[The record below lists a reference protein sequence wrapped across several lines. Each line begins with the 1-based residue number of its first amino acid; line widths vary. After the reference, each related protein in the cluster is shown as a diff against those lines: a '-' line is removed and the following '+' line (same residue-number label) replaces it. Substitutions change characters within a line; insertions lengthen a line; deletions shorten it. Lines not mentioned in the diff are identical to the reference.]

1 MGIFKAVG
9 WFVTGGAIRPTTTRE
24 RSRLYQRQANDLLEE
39 QLYALQDL
47 SQQQVS
53 ASPYD
58 SRPRGTCP
66 ACREMII
73 IGASTCPNC
82 QTSGITWPE
91 AENGG
96 DIGRSLPAWLSPE
109 DVALVREHERKE
121 RQLKEQLAPRRSWLS
136 RRIGQ
141 KQHDKKLMRL
151 HRNTIEEHGIKSVRG
166 LRLYLGAVEKSNREA
181 RERDAEIRM
190 KAEGA
195 QREREAELLRLEAE
209 RLRLERASNL
219 ASKKM
224 YDSIFV
230 VLHGKVKLKLN
241 PDVGETITRIELIEA
256 FQHAGRQVNAATE
269 LIDEHR
275 SAAWEQIG
283 KLAQL
288 LRDEAGWDV
297 SAPTSTGP

>member
-24 RSRLYQRQANDLLEE
+24 RSRMYQREANNLLADLGT
-39 QLYALQDL
+39 
-47 SQQQVS
+47 S
-53 ASPYD
+53 SPND
-58 SRPRGTCP
+58 SRPRGACP

-82 QTSGITWPE
+82 QTSDITWSE

-96 DIGRSLPAWLSPE
+96 DIGRSLPAWFSPK
-109 DVALVREHERKE
+109 DLALVREFERKE
-121 RQLKEQLAPRRSWLS
+121 RRRIEQLTSRRSRLS
-136 RRIGQ
+136 RRLSQ

-151 HRNTIEEHGIKSVRG
+151 HENTVKERGIKSVRE
-166 LRLYLGAVEKSNREA
+166 LRSYLGEVEKSNREA
-181 RERDAEIRM
+181 RERDAEVRM
-190 KAEGA
+190 KAQA
-195 QREREAELLRLEAE
+195 VQREREAELLRLEAE
-209 RLRLERASNL
+209 RLRLKHASNL

-224 YDSIFV
+224 YDSIFD

-241 PDVGETITRIELIEA
+241 PDIGESITRIELVEA
-256 FQHAGRQVNAATE
+256 FQNAGHRVNAATE

-275 SAAWEQIG
+275 SAAWEQIE

-288 LRDEAGWDV
+288 LRDEAGWEV
-297 SAPTSTGP
+297 SAPTPTGP